1 MLESILYPI
10 INFFNELGLKG
21 LFIAGSIIGGSFLF
35 YAIMQKCTEPAT
47 NLITKDLNSIGIA
60 SGAILFGIVVCF
72 PLSSYVFDKFNE
84 PKIVVEGKNAELI
97 KACVETVK
105 EINAD
110 SIYPADLNCTKIAE
124 EYGGKNIRSFKQIV
138 EIKLIAEQ
146 ALRKKNK

>member
-35 YAIMQKCTEPAT
+35 YVIMQKYTEPAT

-72 PLSSYVFDKFNE
+72 PLSNYVFEKFSE
-84 PKIVVEGKNAELI
+84 PRIVVEDGKKDKLI
-97 KACVETVK
+97 KACIETVK
-105 EINAD
+105 EINAN
-110 SIYPADLNCTKIAE
+110 SMYPADLNCTKIAE
-124 EYGGKNIRSFKQIV
+124 EYSGKNIRSFKQIV
-138 EIKLIAEQ
+138 EIKLVTEQ
-146 ALRKKNK
+146 ALRKK